1 MKLAELKVTE
11 FLEVLGSDSSTP
23 GGGGA
28 AALTGA
34 NAAGLVGMVARLT
47 ARHPEYAAHEP
58 HLREIIAA
66 TDFLRDEL
74 THAIDGDAAV
84 FGQLMAGYKL
94 PKATEAE
101 KQQRSQIIQANLRA
115 ATESPLNIARR
126 CLEVIKLALELV
138 QTGNPHTISDA
149 GAAAVLGQAALES
162 ALLQAR
168 INLKTLKDSQY
179 IAAVRQEIA
188 ALEQQSRQLRDQ
200 AFTLTVERLAPIQ

>member
-1 MKLAELKVTE
+1 MSLAELKLTE
-11 FLEVLGSDSSTP
+11 FLDALGSDSSTP

-34 NAAGLVGMVARLT
+34 TAAGLVTMVARLT

-58 HLREIIAA
+58 HLREITTA
-66 TDFLRDEL
+66 TDTLRQEL
-74 THAIDGDAAV
+74 IAAIDGDAAV

-94 PKATEAE
+94 PKSTETE
-101 KQQRSQIIQANLRA
+101 KQQRTQTIQANLRA

-126 CLEVIKLALELV
+126 CLQVIKLALELV

-179 IAAVRQEIA
+179 VATVRQEIA
-188 ALEQQSRQLRDQ
+188 TLEQESQQLRQQ
-200 AFTLTVERLAPIQ
+200 AFTLTVERLSP